1 MEYLGEYKDGKKHG
15 KGSYTWSD
23 GGIYVGNWKEGK
35 QHGHGTYTYSDGDKY
50 DGEWKNGKECNI
62 TIYHKNGNIIGRF
75 VDGVKQ

>member
-35 QHGHGTYTYSDGDKY
+35 EHGHGTYTSPAGRKY
-50 DGEWKNGKECNI
+50 VGEWKD
-62 TIYHKNGNIIGRF
+62 GNMMVKGQKLCLM
-75 VDGVKQ
+75 DGSM